1 MFYITL
7 LLALTLLV
15 AVIFL
20 TPLRHKMWVAF
31 AAVVAAT
38 IAIAIPAI
46 GVMTGTGQELELIR
60 INSPFFGQESLSM
73 DSLSALFSLVIGI
86 AGVATLLYSRGYL
99 AHYLDK
105 KSSAHIS
112 LHYTALVV
120 LVVSMMLVVIS
131 SGGFSFLFA
140 WELMTIASFLLIL
153 FDAER
158 QQVLRAALAYLIMMH
173 IGFVLLV
180 AGFAKIYALTGTGN
194 FADLA
199 VCFSAGKTLPIFILF
214 LLGFGMKA
222 GLFPMHVWLP
232 EAHPAAP
239 SHVSAIMSGV
249 MIKTGVYGVM
259 RTLWYVVDS
268 AELPTIGI
276 IILAVGIVTGL
287 WGVILAAVQ
296 NDAKRLLAYSSIE
309 NIGVIFIGLGVAT
322 LGQAAGNY
330 MVATIALCGAL
341 LHTVNHSMFKSLLFF
356 GAGNIYSQM
365 HTTLLDKFGGVAKH
379 MPMTA
384 ILFFI
389 ATIAICA
396 LPPLNGFIGEFLIY
410 LGMLDSIRD
419 GVNTI
424 YAAGGLLALALIG
437 GIVVLAFT
445 KLYSTIFLGSPRD
458 HHVAESVEVDNYRI
472 AAMAIPTVGIILIG
486 MFPQFAIRVV
496 QSVANQFFPAA
507 TEPVIDLYVAPNLW
521 KISLTAWLLVIV
533 IALLYF
539 LKSRAQR
546 TRTIEQGPTW
556 GCGFTSPNIRMQY
569 TGESYAE
576 GLESIATSLT
586 QNTVEGRA
594 VGKSEIFPSSH
605 GYSVKHKDKIDRLF
619 AAWWVELLHIINK
632 RIMSLRTGK
641 INHYILFALLFLV
654 AIFILSLFK
663 LI

>member
-1 MFYITL
+1 
-7 LLALTLLV
+7 
-15 AVIFL
+15 
-20 TPLRHKMWVAF
+20 
-31 AAVVAAT
+31 
-38 IAIAIPAI
+38 
-46 GVMTGTGQELELIR
+46 
-60 INSPFFGQESLSM
+60 
-73 DSLSALFSLVIGI
+73 
-86 AGVATLLYSRGYL
+86 
-99 AHYLDK
+99 
-105 KSSAHIS
+105 
-112 LHYTALVV
+112 
-120 LVVSMMLVVIS
+120 
-131 SGGFSFLFA
+131 
-140 WELMTIASFLLIL
+140 
-153 FDAER
+153 
-158 QQVLRAALAYLIMMH
+158 
-173 IGFVLLV
+173 
-180 AGFAKIYALTGTGN
+180 
-194 FADLA
+194 
-199 VCFSAGKTLPIFILF
+199 
-214 LLGFGMKA
+214 
-222 GLFPMHVWLP
+222 
-232 EAHPAAP
+232 
-239 SHVSAIMSGV
+239 
-249 MIKTGVYGVM
+249 
-259 RTLWYVVDS
+259 
-268 AELPTIGI
+268 
-276 IILAVGIVTGL
+276 LAVGIVTGL

-322 LGQAAGNY
+322 LGQATGNY

-384 ILFFI
+384 ILFFV

-424 YAAGGLLALALIG
+424 YAAGGMLALALIG

>member
-7 LLALTLLV
+7 LSALTLLV
-15 AVIFL
+15 AAIFL
-20 TPLRHKMWVAF
+20 TPLRYKMWVAF
-31 AAVVAAT
+31 GATAAIT
-38 IAIAIPAI
+38 LLSAIPAVVVLS
-46 GVMTGTGQELELIR
+46 GGTDLEIAS
-60 INSPFFGQESLSM
+60 ISSPFFGAESLRM
-73 DSLSALFSLVIGI
+73 DSLSALFVLIIGI
-86 AGVATLLYSRGYL
+86 AGIATLLYSKGYL
-99 AHYLDK
+99 QQYLQK

-112 LHYTALVV
+112 LHYTALVTMV
-120 LVVSMMLVVIS
+120 AAMMLVVIS

-180 AGFAKIYALTGTGN
+180 AGFASIYSICGSGN
-194 FADLA
+194 FTDLA
-199 VCFSAGKTLPIFILF
+199 ICFSTGKTIPIFLLF
-214 LLGFGMKA
+214 LFGFGMKA
-222 GLFPMHVWLP
+222 GLFPMHIWLP

-239 SHVSAIMSGV
+239 SHISAIMSGV

-268 AELPTIGI
+268 QQLHTIGL
-276 IILAVGIVTGL
+276 IILAAGIITGL
-287 WGVILAAVQ
+287 WGVILAALQ

-309 NIGVIFIGLGVAT
+309 NIGVIFIGLGIAS

-341 LHTVNHSMFKSLLFF
+341 LHTVNHSFFKSLLFF

-365 HTTLLDKFGGVAKH
+365 HTTLLDRFGGVAKY
-379 MPMTA
+379 MPVTA
-384 ILFFI
+384 ILFLV

-396 LPPLNGFIGEFLIY
+396 LPPLNGFVGEFLIY
-410 LGMLDSIRD
+410 LSMLDSIRFSI
-419 GVNTI
+419 NTI
-424 YAAGGLLALALIG
+424 YAAAGLLALALIG

-458 HHVAESVEVDNYRI
+458 HEVAESQEVDNFRI
-472 AAMAIPTVGIILIG
+472 AAMAIPTVGILLIG
-486 MFPQFAIRVV
+486 MFPQFAINIV
-496 QSVANQFFPAA
+496 QGVAQQFFPAA
-507 TEPVIDLYVAPNLW
+507 STPVVEGYLMPNLW
-521 KISLTAWLLVIV
+521 KISLTAWLLVII
-533 IALLYF
+533 IALLF
-539 LKSRAQR
+539 IWKSRAQR
-546 TRTIEQGPTW
+546 TRKIESGPTW
-556 GCGFTSPNIRMQY
+556 GCGFTSANVRMQY
-569 TGESYAE
+569 TGESYSE

-594 VGKSEIFPSSH
+594 VSKSEIFPSSH
-605 GYSVKHKDKIDRLF
+605 GYRIRHKDKIARLF
-619 AAWWVELLHIINK
+619 SAWWVELLHIINK

-641 INHYILFALLFLV
+641 INHYILFALLFLI
-654 AIFILSLFK
+654 AIFVLSLLN